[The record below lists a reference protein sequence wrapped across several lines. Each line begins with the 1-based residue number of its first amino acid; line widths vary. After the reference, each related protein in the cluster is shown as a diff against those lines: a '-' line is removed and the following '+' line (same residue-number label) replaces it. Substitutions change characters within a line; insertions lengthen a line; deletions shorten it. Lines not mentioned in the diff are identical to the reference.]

1 MLLFFSWSVCVS
13 SECVF
18 AKEHS
23 VLAEGIADMGTIE
36 CKIRML
42 LEMCE
47 FKMDTVEI
55 G

>member
-1 MLLFFSWSVCVS
+1 MS

-23 VLAEGIADMGTIE
+23 VLAQGIADMGTME

-42 LEMCE
+42 LEMSE
-47 FKMDTVEI
+47 FKMETVEI
-55 G
+55 D